1 MSERQAVFT
10 ITRGVP
16 FLPALAEA
24 LLSGRLV
31 GPVAEDPLAL
41 ASVTIYLPT
50 RRAARALGAIL
61 AERLGRRAHERGAP
75 GYAALLPRMIPLG
88 EADEAELDL
97 ASEPLLEDNDPLS
110 TPMPPLER
118 RLILARLVQAWA
130 KSVDRTLLPLDA
142 EVPFLVPSSPA
153 DAVGLAGDLERL
165 MDALTVEGLPWS
177 EIGAAVEAEY
187 SRYFGLT
194 LDFVKIAAE
203 NWPKLLAER
212 GLSDPVARAR
222 GLVLA
227 EGRRLARTAPTD
239 PVIVAGSL
247 GSVPA
252 TARLIAAVA
261 KLPRGAV
268 VLPGLDLDLDE
279 AGWSGIDTGEGFSR
293 VIAHGH
299 PQAVLHRLLGPDN
312 LALPRTDVVAL
323 GEPDLGQAARA
334 ALLSQAL
341 RPADTTDAW
350 ADLDPDK
357 RDAIAEDGLAGLA
370 LTEAADEREEALV
383 AALALR
389 ETLQVPGATAALVT
403 PDRGLAGRVAVEL
416 LRWGIVA
423 EDSAGLALAGSP
435 AGRLARLTAELAA
448 DLARN
453 QADAIPARLIALLS
467 HPMVRLG
474 LPRCDVVRGAAAL
487 EIGLLRGPVPAP
499 GFSGLR
505 NALAAERVGPLE
517 RRPRAKRRLKDIDW
531 DLAAD
536 LLARLEQVFAEFP
549 GPDGAADCDL
559 VATAALH
566 RAACDGLIAG
576 PEDGPQVTPQDA
588 PHDVPEQA
596 EDGSL
601 SCLDAL
607 FDDLEMAEPGLMP
620 GRFDDYATFFT
631 SLARERLVGCS
642 GEAPHPRLRILGL
655 LEARLLS
662 VDRVV
667 LGGLD
672 EGVWP
677 VRTLTD
683 AFLNRPMRERVGLN
697 PPERRIGQ
705 MAHDF
710 VQALGCRDAVIT
722 RALKREGS
730 PTVPSRLIQRLRA
743 FAGDARWEA
752 VLEAGRRF
760 SGLAARLDAAP
771 PEKRLKRPAP
781 KPDPALF
788 PRSLSVTEIETLVRD
803 PYSIFARHVLGLDPL
818 EPLAAVPSVA
828 TRGSLVHDIFSEFAS
843 AHPQG
848 LPGQPEERLLA
859 IATNAFGEIADTYPE
874 LYAEWWPR
882 YECMAA
888 AYLAWEAQRRPVLR
902 RIHPEVSGRWVIP
915 MGRESF
921 TLRARADRI
930 ELRPDGTACIVD
942 YKTGT
947 PPSAKMIFTGFSPQL
962 TLEAAMLMHGAFDGV
977 PPVKTTPDLL
987 YVHASGGRK
996 PFVPMPVKPPRGEER
1011 SVDAI
1016 VAEHATRL
1024 KGLVARFMTGDAAYT
1039 ARPYPQY
1046 ASQYGAYDHLA
1057 RVLEWSLGG
1066 EEGGE

>member
-771 PEKRLKRPAP
+771 PQKRLKRPAP

-843 AHPQG
+843 AHPEG
-848 LPGQPEERLLA
+848 LPGQPEERLLG

-882 YECMAA
+882 YERMAA

>member
-1 MSERQAVFT
+1 LEQ
-10 ITRGVP
+10 
-16 FLPALAEA
+16 
-24 LLSGRLV
+24 
-31 GPVAEDPLAL
+31 
-41 ASVTIYLPT
+41 
-50 RRAARALGAIL
+50 
-61 AERLGRRAHERGAP
+61 RLGRRAHERGAP

-350 ADLDPDK
+350 ADLDPEQ

-423 EDSAGLALAGSP
+423 EDSAGLALAGS
-435 AGRLARLTAELAA
+435 
-448 DLARN
+448 
-453 QADAIPARLIALLS
+453 
-467 HPMVRLG
+467 
-474 LPRCDVVRGAAAL
+474 
-487 EIGLLRGPVPAP
+487 
-499 GFSGLR
+499 
-505 NALAAERVGPLE
+505 
-517 RRPRAKRRLKDIDW
+517 
-531 DLAAD
+531 
-536 LLARLEQVFAEFP
+536 
-549 GPDGAADCDL
+549 
-559 VATAALH
+559 
-566 RAACDGLIAG
+566 
-576 PEDGPQVTPQDA
+576 
-588 PHDVPEQA
+588 
-596 EDGSL
+596 
-601 SCLDAL
+601 
-607 FDDLEMAEPGLMP
+607 
-620 GRFDDYATFFT
+620 
-631 SLARERLVGCS
+631 
-642 GEAPHPRLRILGL
+642 
-655 LEARLLS
+655 
-662 VDRVV
+662 
-667 LGGLD
+667 
-672 EGVWP
+672 
-677 VRTLTD
+677 
-683 AFLNRPMRERVGLN
+683 
-697 PPERRIGQ
+697 
-705 MAHDF
+705 
-710 VQALGCRDAVIT
+710 
-722 RALKREGS
+722 
-730 PTVPSRLIQRLRA
+730 
-743 FAGDARWEA
+743 
-752 VLEAGRRF
+752 
-760 SGLAARLDAAP
+760 
-771 PEKRLKRPAP
+771 
-781 KPDPALF
+781 
-788 PRSLSVTEIETLVRD
+788 
-803 PYSIFARHVLGLDPL
+803 
-818 EPLAAVPSVA
+818 
-828 TRGSLVHDIFSEFAS
+828 
-843 AHPQG
+843 
-848 LPGQPEERLLA
+848 
-859 IATNAFGEIADTYPE
+859 
-874 LYAEWWPR
+874 
-882 YECMAA
+882 
-888 AYLAWEAQRRPVLR
+888 
-902 RIHPEVSGRWVIP
+902 
-915 MGRESF
+915 
-921 TLRARADRI
+921 
-930 ELRPDGTACIVD
+930 
-942 YKTGT
+942 
-947 PPSAKMIFTGFSPQL
+947 
-962 TLEAAMLMHGAFDGV
+962 
-977 PPVKTTPDLL
+977 
-987 YVHASGGRK
+987 
-996 PFVPMPVKPPRGEER
+996 
-1011 SVDAI
+1011 
-1016 VAEHATRL
+1016 
-1024 KGLVARFMTGDAAYT
+1024 
-1039 ARPYPQY
+1039 
-1046 ASQYGAYDHLA
+1046 
-1057 RVLEWSLGG
+1057 
-1066 EEGGE
+1066 